1 MNQIRNKNIMAA
13 ALKNIMA
20 AAIINIFDG
29 KWIFEASFEAL
40 QIT

>member
-1 MNQIRNKNIMAA
+1 MAA

-20 AAIINIFDG
+20 AAIINIFDC